1 VRSLGRYASSA
12 GLILA
17 AACWGLTTVTV
28 KVAGEG
34 MPSALITVTELSV
47 AVVLLWIVVW
57 IRRTRTPGLPAPRPS
72 RGLLVLG
79 LLEPAIA
86 FALMNLGIT
95 MSSASTA
102 SLIVGLQSGFVILIA
117 AIFFGLRP
125 SKIAWIALVIGLVG
139 VILVTGWKAEPTSV
153 LGNIFVFLGML
164 SAAVA
169 IALTSRIVQNTD
181 ASTLTAWQFT
191 FGWLFVV
198 PTSAVLWK
206 LGLIQVHSPI
216 GTKYWAAAVA
226 TGVLGSFMG
235 FLLYNWALGR
245 IQVGIA
251 AMAINLIPVF
261 GVFFAVTLLG
271 ESFQG
276 AAIIGAVL
284 VFIGL
289 ILFSLDARDE
299 IAATGGPHP
308 EADQTRNT
316 TPTGK

>member
-1 VRSLGRYASSA
+1 
-12 GLILA
+12 
-17 AACWGLTTVTV
+17 VTI

-34 MPSALITVTELSV
+34 MPSALITVTELSI
-47 AVVLLWIVVW
+47 AVVILWVVVL
-57 IRRTRTPGLPAPRPS
+57 IRRVRTPGLPAPRPT
-72 RGLLVLG
+72 RGLLLLG

-102 SLIVGLQSGFVILIA
+102 SLIIGLQSGFVILIA

-125 SKIAWIALVIGLVG
+125 SKIAWVALAIGLTG
-139 VILVTGWKAEPTSV
+139 VVLVTGWNAEPSSV
-153 LGNIFVFLGML
+153 LGNFFVFLGML
-164 SAAVA
+164 SASVG
-169 IALTSRIVQNTD
+169 IVLTSRIMQHTD
-181 ASTLTAWQFT
+181 ATTLTAWQFT
-191 FGWLFVV
+191 FGWAFVV
-198 PTSAVLWK
+198 PTSVILWR
-206 LGLIQVHSPI
+206 LGFIHINTPI

-226 TGVLGSFMG
+226 TGVLGSVMG

-271 ESFQG
+271 ESFEG
-276 AAIIGAVL
+276 AAIVGAAL

-289 ILFSLDARDE
+289 ILFSLDSRDE
-299 IAATGGPHP
+299 LAATGGLHS
-308 EADQTRNT
+308 EVDRTRST
-316 TPTGK
+316 TPTET